1 MSMSTIQKKHDPYAA
16 LRIRDFRLLIIGR
29 FSNTIAFQI
38 MEVVIGWQIYALT
51 KDPLSLGLVGLV
63 EAIPSISVSLY
74 AGHLSDVKSRRKIA
88 LTTGCILFLC
98 MISLLV
104 ISFRLEDIYARFGT
118 LPIYAVIFIIGIAS
132 GFLAPSIIAF
142 SYQLIPPELASNA
155 SAWRSSSWQTGAIVG
170 PAMGGLLFGFIGA
183 PGAYTVGAS
192 LLVVGITCLFRIP
205 ERPPIIRKKE
215 ETITESLKQG
225 IRFVF
230 KNQTIVGALSLDLFA
245 VLFGGAVALLP
256 VYAKDILK
264 IGPEGLGVLRA
275 APAVGATLTALWMTR
290 RPLNGAIG
298 KKLFFAVLGFGLTI
312 IVFGISKEPI
322 LSVAMLALGGAFDS
336 VSVIVR
342 STLLQLSTPNEMR
355 GRVEAVNM
363 MFIGSS
369 NEIGAFESGLAA
381 RLLGVV
387 RSVVF
392 GGTMTLVSVAITSR
406 VAPKLWKLRFE
417 ELMEQVPSQNK
428 IP

>member
-1 MSMSTIQKKHDPYAA
+1 MSTTPQKHDPYAA
-16 LRIRDFRLLIIGR
+16 LRIRDFRFLVFGR

-38 MEVVIGWQIYALT
+38 LEVVIGWQIFALT
-51 KDPLSLGLVGLV
+51 KDPLSLGLVGLA
-63 EAIPSISVSLY
+63 EAIPALSVSLY
-74 AGHLSDVKSRRKIA
+74 AGHLSDIKSRKKISIIT
-88 LTTGCILFLC
+88 LFVIFLC
-98 MISLLV
+98 VLALLGISTD
-104 ISFRLEDIYARFGT
+104 LENIYQNYGT
-118 LPIYAVIFIIGIAS
+118 LPFYIVIFISGLAN
-132 GFLAPSIIAF
+132 GFLAPSIISF
-142 SYQLIPPELASNA
+142 SYQLIPPELTANA

-170 PAMGGLLFGFIGA
+170 PAMGGLIYGLAGPVAAYLVSTGLMMFGTFC
-183 PGAYTVGAS
+183 V
-192 LLVVGITCLFRIP
+192 FQIP
-205 ERPPIIRKKE
+205 ERPLFIRERE
-215 ETITESLKQG
+215 EGFIESLKKG
-225 IRFVF
+225 LRFVF
-230 KNQTIVGALSLDLFA
+230 TNQLIVGALSLDLFA

-256 VYAKDILK
+256 IYASDILK
-264 IGPEGLGVLRA
+264 IGPEGLGILRA
-275 APAVGATLTALWMTR
+275 APAVGAASMALYMTR

-381 RLLGVV
+381 KLLGVV
-387 RSVVF
+387 HSVVF
-392 GGTMTLVSVAITSR
+392 GGSMTLISVFATSR
-406 VAPKLWKLRFE
+406 IAPKLWKLRFE
-417 ELMEQVPSQNK
+417 ELMAQVPSQNK